1 MIEAK
6 GKTDPEIYKRA
17 NVNRKH
23 FSKIRSNP
31 GYRPSKT
38 TAIAFAVALELNVNE
53 TKDLIG
59 RAGYTLS
66 RSIQADVIVEYF
78 IERRE
83 YDVFAI
89 NEALFAFD
97 QPLLGM

>member
-6 GKTDPEIYKRA
+6 GKTDPKIYKRA

-59 RAGYTLS
+59 RTGYTLS
-66 RSIQADVIVEYF
+66 HSIQADVIVEYF

-83 YDVFAI
+83 YDVFAL
-89 NEALFAFD
+89 NEALFAFN